1 MYDFYVVPSR
11 LGALLG
17 LTSGGH
23 AKPRTWLSD
32 IDLRWIIGD
41 VIEAPRPAF

>member
-11 LGALLG
+11 LGASLV
-17 LTSGGH
+17 LTRGGH
-23 AKPRTWLSD
+23 VKPRIWLLD